1 MQFEAVV
8 EVSKEKK
15 FLDLAKY
22 QEELKNK
29 MDEVR
34 DQLAAAMNDLGIG
47 AVLQDPDTLTVYKIV
62 KPGGTFMYY
71 RDIDYVR
78 TAQDGERA
86 GTLSKKE
93 AESLGFILKK

>member
-1 MQFEAVV
+1 MPFDNST

-22 QEELKNK
+22 QEELKVK
-29 MDEVR
+29 QDDVR
-34 DQLAAAMNDLGIG
+34 EQFNAAMEALGVG
-47 AVLQDPDTLTVYKIV
+47 ATLQDPETLTVYKIV
-62 KPGGTFMYY
+62 KPSGTFMYY

-78 TAQDGERA
+78 TAQEGERA

-93 AESLGFILKK
+93 AESLGFVLKK